1 MKRFYE
7 TTFIVNASLDDQ
19 QVEAA
24 ITKVQDTIEKNGGQI
39 KALEKIG
46 RKRLAYPISKKNN
59 GFYVSIEFVAASN
72 LIDQLERFYEFEE
85 NILRFLT
92 VVVDNKVLKARQ
104 LSLAQSQDSRA
115 QVQAGSQR
123 ERTELVEGGGSQNK
137 P

>member
-1 MKRFYE
+1 M
-7 TTFIVNASLDDQ
+7 
-19 QVEAA
+19 
-24 ITKVQDTIEKNGGQI
+24 QDTIEKNGGQI